1 MVALGDFNPTEYRE
15 SKLNLNIKEYCGA
28 LEKIIRYSLTNF
40 AGKPICFIIPHKC
53 NNQGDYG
60 NGVTFADFRKKIIGL
75 FEKYAIPY
83 YDAWAE
89 SGLNNWDKTQLDNY
103 FIIHG
108 SNTTGD
114 GTHPNTEGY
123 KRYYVPQLISLFERI
138 MPRV

>member
-1 MVALGDFNPTEYRE
+1 MVTLGDYNPTEYSEER
-15 SKLNLNIKEYCGA
+15 LNLNTEEYCGA
-28 LEKIIRYSLTNF
+28 LETIIRYSLINF

-53 NNQGDYG
+53 KNQGDYG

-75 FEKYAIPY
+75 FEKYAVPY

-108 SNTTGD
+108 NNTTGD